1 MSQPPQYENA
11 GIRFR
16 YPENWRIVEEQSDG
30 LSETVFAQ
38 SPGSGFW
45 MLQHFPAQ
53 QEANDLTDNLL
64 QTLRTEYGEIEVE
77 ESQQTVLD
85 VDLTGHD
92 LHFFCMDMVV
102 VARTRR
108 FSLGNRCCLL
118 LCQAEDRE
126 FSDLELVFDAITTSL
141 ISETQDLS

>member
-1 MSQPPQYENA
+1 MSQPPHYEKA

-16 YPENWRIVEEQSDG
+16 YPENWRIVEEETDG
-30 LSETVFAQ
+30 LSETVSAQ

-45 MLQHFPAQ
+45 MLQHFPSQ
-53 QEANDLTDNLL
+53 QEPSDLTGNLL
-64 QTLRTEYGEIEVE
+64 QTLRSEYGDIEAE
-77 ESQQTVLD
+77 ESNQTVLD
-85 VDLTGHD
+85 VDLTGHN
-92 LHFFCMDMVV
+92 LHFFCLDMVV

-108 FSLGNRCCLL
+108 FSLSNRCCLL

-126 FSDLELVFDAITTSL
+126 FSELELVFDAITTSL

>member
-1 MSQPPQYENA
+1 
-11 GIRFR
+11 
-16 YPENWRIVEEQSDG
+16 
-30 LSETVFAQ
+30 
-38 SPGSGFW
+38 
-45 MLQHFPAQ
+45 MLQHFPSQ
-53 QEANDLTDNLL
+53 QESKDLAEDLL
-64 QTLRTEYGEIEVE
+64 QTLRSEYGEIEAE
-77 ESQQTVLD
+77 ESQQTVLN

-92 LHFFCMDMVV
+92 LHFFCLDMVV

-108 FSLGNRCCLL
+108 FSLGKRCCLL

>member
-1 MSQPPQYENA
+1 MSQPPHYEKA

-16 YPENWRIVEEQSDG
+16 YPENWRIVEEQPDG
-30 LSETVFAQ
+30 FSETVSVQ

-45 MLQHFPAQ
+45 MLQHFPSQ
-53 QEANDLTDNLL
+53 QESKDLAEDLL
-64 QTLRTEYGEIEVE
+64 QTLRSEYGEIEAE
-77 ESQQTVLD
+77 ESQQTVLN

-108 FSLGNRCCLL
+108 FSLGKRCCLL

-141 ISETQDLS
+141 ISDTQDLS

>member
-1 MSQPPQYENA
+1 MSQPPHYEKA

-16 YPENWRIVEEQSDG
+16 YPENWRIVEEQPDG
-30 LSETVFAQ
+30 FSETVSAQ

-45 MLQHFPAQ
+45 MLQHFPSQ
-53 QEANDLTDNLL
+53 QESKDLTENLL
-64 QTLRTEYGEIEVE
+64 QTLRSEYGEIEAE
-77 ESQQTVLD
+77 ESQQTVLN
-85 VDLTGHD
+85 VDLTGHN

-108 FSLGNRCCLL
+108 FSLGKRCCLL

-141 ISETQDLS
+141 ISDTQDLS